1 MPSDYCNRHVQKWMN
16 IFSDDE
22 PDLMGMELVR
32 EFDNLT
38 NKFYSIF
45 HDNLIESDKGSELYL
60 GIKSEVFREEV
71 YVIQYDSDSV
81 VRPRKDTK
89 VRKIRRKVGPVSV
102 PVKRR
107 PDNVS
112 ESEIRGVEQDS
123 LEDIIVTDKSVKIVS
138 QLPINNRK
146 ENIKVIAYDDNSV
159 TISYLNVEGK
169 RCTHTSDIPYDID
182 CENAKATYKNGVLE
196 VKFDRK

>member
-1 MPSDYCNRHVQKWMN
+1 MPPDYYNRHVQRWMS

-45 HDNLIESDKGSELYL
+45 HDNLVESDEGSELYL
-60 GIKSEVFREEV
+60 GIRSEVFREEV
-71 YVIQYDSDSV
+71 YVKQYDSYSV

-146 ENIKVIAYDDNSV
+146 ENLKVIAYDDNSV
-159 TISYLNVEGK
+159 TISYLSVEGK

-182 CENAKATYKNGVLE
+182 CENAKATYKNGILE